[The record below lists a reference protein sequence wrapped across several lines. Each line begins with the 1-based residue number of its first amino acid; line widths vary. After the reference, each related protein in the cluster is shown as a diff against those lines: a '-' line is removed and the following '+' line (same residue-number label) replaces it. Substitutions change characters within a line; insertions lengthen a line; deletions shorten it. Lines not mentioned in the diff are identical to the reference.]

1 MDLKNILNEVIEDIN
16 DNEDYDIEKHLD
28 LEQNPNIKKHKK
40 PIQLK
45 EIERRSKTN
54 LLNNLKTEKEIN
66 KFIDDEKNSI
76 YTQTWSRLD
85 NGSKINRIKL
95 FTESILKEKYNLSEN
110 EINKCIKLLTTACTK
125 NKLTKNSEVN
135 YNKETTLI
143 EEIKILNFN
152 EEKRIFTLNFT
163 ETKSKSKNKSKSNIE
178 RFFK

>member
-1 MDLKNILNEVIEDIN
+1 MRPK
-16 DNEDYDIEKHLD
+16 KHLD